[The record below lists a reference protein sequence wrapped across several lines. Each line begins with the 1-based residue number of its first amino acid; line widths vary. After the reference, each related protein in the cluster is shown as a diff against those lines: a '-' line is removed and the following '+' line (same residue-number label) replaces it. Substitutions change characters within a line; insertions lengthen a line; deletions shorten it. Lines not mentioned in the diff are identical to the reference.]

1 MKKELADQT
10 AKENAKQT
18 EAEEIKAERDR
29 LNAIN
34 MEYYAQAATFQQ
46 QFEHEKA
53 LQNQLKMLK
62 ENRDHLLDGVKEMTG
77 E

>member
-1 MKKELADQT
+1 MRKELADQV

-18 EAEEIKAERDR
+18 EAEELQAEVAR

-34 MEYYAQAATFQQ
+34 MEYYAQATTFQR

-62 ENRDHLLDGVKEMTG
+62 ENRDHILDGFKEMTG
-77 E
+77 